1 MGAADGGGF
10 DQPEE
15 TRGLQHRLAELR
27 EEHRALDAAIFA
39 LHESGAGDALQLAR
53 LKKRKLTLKDQ
64 IAWIENELTPDII
77 A

>member
-1 MGAADGGGF
+1 MGADGGF
-10 DQPEE
+10 EE
-15 TRGLQHRLAELR
+15 SDERRALRTRLAELR
-27 EEHRALDAAIFA
+27 EEHRALDAAIHA
-39 LHESGAGDALQLAR
+39 LHDTGSGDALQLAR